1 MIMLNINGLN
11 IFFGKIQVLWDV
23 SINIRENEMV
33 AVIGSNASGKT
44 TLLKAISGLVNPT
57 SGTVEFFAK
66 RIDKMPAFHIAR
78 LGIAHIPEGGGL
90 FPDMKVQENLE
101 LGAYISTD
109 QSEKEETLK
118 WVYQLFPV
126 LKARSG
132 QMARTLSGGERQMLA
147 IGRGLMLKPKLCM
160 LDEPSYALSPLVVSE
175 VFNAIK
181 ELRNKGTTI
190 LLVEQDIKRALEMA
204 DRTYLLEN
212 GKIVMEGT
220 RDLFMQ
226 NGYVRKAYL
235 GL

>member
-1 MIMLNINGLN
+1 MLNINGLN

-23 SINIRENEMV
+23 SLNIHEKEMV

-44 TLLKAISGLVNPT
+44 TLLKAISGLINPA
-57 SGTVEFFAK
+57 SGSVEFLDK
-66 RIDKMPAFHIAR
+66 KIDKMPAYQIAR
-78 LGIAHIPEGGGL
+78 LGISHIPEGGGI

-101 LGAYISTD
+101 LGAYVSTA
-109 QSEKEETLK
+109 QSEKKETLK
-118 WVYQLFPV
+118 WVYKLFPI
-126 LKARSG
+126 LKARAG

-175 VFNAIK
+175 VFKAVK
-181 ELRNKGTTI
+181 ELRERGTTV

-212 GKIVMEGT
+212 GRIVMEGT
-220 RDLFMQ
+220 RDQFMQ
-226 NGYVRKAYL
+226 NGHVRKAYL

>member
-1 MIMLNINGLN
+1 MLNINGLN

-23 SINIRENEMV
+23 SLNIREKEMV

-44 TLLKAISGLVNPT
+44 TLLNAISGLVNPA
-57 SGTVEFFAK
+57 SGTVEFLER

-78 LGIAHIPEGGGL
+78 LGIAHIPEGGGI

-101 LGAYISTD
+101 LGAYISKD

-118 WVYQLFPV
+118 WVYQLFPI
-126 LKARSG
+126 LKARAG

-175 VFNAIK
+175 VFNAVK
-181 ELRNKGTTI
+181 ELRERGTTI

-220 RDLFMQ
+220 PDLFMQ

>member
-1 MIMLNINGLN
+1 MLNINGLN